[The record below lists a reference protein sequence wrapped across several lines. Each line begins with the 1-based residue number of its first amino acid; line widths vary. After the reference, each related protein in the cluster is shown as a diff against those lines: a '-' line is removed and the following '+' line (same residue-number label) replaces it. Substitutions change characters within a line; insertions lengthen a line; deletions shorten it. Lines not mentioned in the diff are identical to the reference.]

1 MKKITKRIL
10 CIVLATVLL
19 LSATSLA
26 SYAATI
32 ENVYF
37 WDLVEYGSYP
47 QSQVKDSAL
56 ISELDK
62 INKNWVSYGYYSG
75 NGEHGSMGQGN
86 WMKYAD
92 FKYNGSKYRAVTFSQ
107 YRPFLTIY
115 ESSEENSYQ
124 DDNGYYTNNIYYF
137 LYEPLKW
144 RVIKGVGS
152 NGVYLISD
160 SVVDSQAFND
170 CSYYISSI
178 GSTGSTYNRLQGDLS
193 YSDYSNYLTG
203 EYKTSSIKEWI
214 NNDFANTAFT
224 KSEKAQITE
233 AGLPRDIIY
242 KKLLNV
248 YNIYDS
254 GDWIYQTV
262 YKNMIEKI
270 MCSYSS
276 DYAKSQGVNYRR
288 KTINERIPWWTNGY
302 FLNDMGVDAKNS
314 SYAIFDYSVS
324 NTSENFNFWHTFS
337 GEKLGAAPC
346 ITSNGVRPMIFLKGY
361 RMVGFGATSVQTVNA
376 PYIGENADI
385 VVMLNG
391 SPTKISFVDSKFN
404 TITLNRNSKAV
415 QSISTYA
422 DGSEVWTVTLKAKAP
437 STSYNVYAKYERLGW
452 SEYSKSFLLT
462 AQERIPDKDVYS
474 FSIDECYD
482 DVMYAGVHK
491 VTVETGVDAT
501 KVQFYKDGNTWTYS
515 ADNAS
520 YVIEDDK
527 KIWSINMNFSELGE
541 DMEYYIRTRSQKS
554 AFEFTDQV
562 MNVWVR
568 FK

>member
-10 CIVLATVLL
+10 CMVLSTVLL

-26 SYAATI
+26 SYAAVP
-32 ENVYF
+32 EKVSF
-37 WDLVEYGSYP
+37 WDVVELGSYP

-75 NGEHGSMGQGN
+75 NGKTGSMKSGD

-92 FKYNGSKYRAVTFSQ
+92 FTYNGSKYRAVTFSQ
-107 YRPFLTIY
+107 YRPASTIK
-115 ESSEENSYQ
+115 ESSEKNSFQY
-124 DDNGYYTNNIYYF
+124 DNGYYINNVYYF

-144 RVIKGVGS
+144 RALNFYNGGAYLICDSIIDSQPFNSKVFYYYYSEGAGHHYLYNRQVENCKNAENYKYLADDYSTSSLKEWTENTLFKTVFSKYERTKITSIKYEEDSLYQKYNEFLNYEQESYLNSISAETDYARSQGLGSTVWWTGLPVGTEYEMSGYFASIDGMYSGKLWADGVLVSSANPYYSDVGIRPVIFYKGITENKLGTIKATVS
-152 NGVYLISD
+152 SSTVYLGETAT
-160 SVVDSQAFND
+160 VRVTVN
-170 CSYYISSI
+170 SSPEKLRFVNQYDNTDTVTI
-178 GSTGSTYNRLQGDLS
+178 DRNNIRVKSIEK
-193 YSDYSNYLTG
+193 YSD
-203 EYKTSSIKEWI
+203 
-214 NNDFANTAFT
+214 NT
-224 KSEKAQITE
+224 EVWYV
-233 AGLPRDIIY
+233 D
-242 KKLLNV
+242 LNV
-248 YNIYDS
+248 
-254 GDWIYQTV
+254 
-262 YKNMIEKI
+262 
-270 MCSYSS
+270 
-276 DYAKSQGVNYRR
+276 
-288 KTINERIPWWTNGY
+288 
-302 FLNDMGVDAKNS
+302 NS
-314 SYAIFDYSVS
+314 SWIRY
-324 NTSENFNFWHTFS
+324 
-337 GEKLGAAPC
+337 G
-346 ITSNGVRPMIFLKGY
+346 
-361 RMVGFGATSVQTVNA
+361 
-376 PYIGENADI
+376 
-385 VVMLNG
+385 
-391 SPTKISFVDSKFN
+391 
-404 TITLNRNSKAV
+404 
-415 QSISTYA
+415 
-422 DGSEVWTVTLKAKAP
+422 
-437 STSYNVYAKYERLGW
+437 VYAKYSGRGW
-452 SEYSKSFLLT
+452 YMIQYPCSFILE

-527 KIWSINMNFSELGE
+527 KIWSININFSELGE

>member
-10 CIVLATVLL
+10 CMVLATVLL

-32 ENVYF
+32 KNVYF
-37 WDLVEYGSYP
+37 WDIIEYGSYP

-62 INKNWVSYGYYSG
+62 INKNWISYGYFSG
-75 NGEHGSMGQGN
+75 NGKTGSMKPGD

-107 YRPFLTIY
+107 YRPNFTIDK
-115 ESSEENSYQ
+115 SSEKSSFQ
-124 DDNGYYTNNIYYF
+124 DDNGYYINNVYYF

-144 RVIKGVGS
+144 RVIDNAGS
-152 NGVYLISD
+152 SGVYLLCD
-160 SVVDSQAFND
+160 SVIDSQAFSNYVYYNSYDD
-170 CSYYISSI
+170 C
-178 GSTGSTYNRLQGDLS
+178 TYNRLQGDLS
-193 YSDYSNYLTG
+193 YSDYRDYLTG
-203 EYKTSSIKEWI
+203 DYKTSSIKKWI
-214 NNDFANTAFT
+214 EDDFSNTAFT
-224 KSEKAQITE
+224 KSEKTQITE
-233 AGLPRDIIY
+233 VGLPRNFVYLKMYDI
-242 KKLLNV
+242 
-248 YNIYDS
+248 YNLYDA
-254 GDWIYQTV
+254 GDWIFQTV
-262 YKNMIEKI
+262 YKNIVNKMK
-270 MCSYSS
+270 YSCVS
-276 DYAKSQGVNYRR
+276 DYAMSQGVARGKSYYEETEGF
-288 KTINERIPWWTNGY
+288 KIFSWWTNGS
-302 FLNDMGVDAKNS
+302 FARGDAKECTYSESEWS
-314 SYAIFDYSVS
+314 STNPF
-324 NTSENFNFWHTFS
+324 F
-337 GEKLGAAPC
+337 GETANNYFPM
-346 ITSNGVRPMIFLKGY
+346 IDTSNPWISAKGVRPTIFLKGY

-391 SPTKISFVDSKFN
+391 SPTKISFVDLKFN

-437 STSYNVYAKYERLGW
+437 STKYNIYAKYERLGW
-452 SEYSKSFLLT
+452 SEYSKPFLLT

>member
-10 CIVLATVLL
+10 CLVLSTVLL

-32 ENVYF
+32 KNVYF
-37 WDLVEYGSYP
+37 WDIIEYGSYP

-62 INKNWVSYGYYSG
+62 INKNWISYGYFSG
-75 NGEHGSMGQGN
+75 NGKTGSMKPGD

-107 YRPFLTIY
+107 YRPNFTIDK
-115 ESSEENSYQ
+115 SSEKSSFQ
-124 DDNGYYTNNIYYF
+124 DDNGYYINNVYYF

-144 RVIKGVGS
+144 RVIDNAGS
-152 NGVYLISD
+152 SGVYLLCD
-160 SVVDSQAFND
+160 SVIDSQAFSNYVYYNSYDD
-170 CSYYISSI
+170 C
-178 GSTGSTYNRLQGDLS
+178 TYNRSQGDLS
-193 YSDYSNYLTG
+193 YSDYRDYLTG
-203 EYKTSSIKEWI
+203 DYKTSSIKKWI
-214 NNDFANTAFT
+214 EDDFSNTAFT
-224 KSEKAQITE
+224 KSEKMQITE

-242 KKLLNV
+242 EKLLNI
-248 YNIYDS
+248 YNIYDAD
-254 GDWIYQTV
+254 DWIFQTV
-262 YKNMIEKI
+262 YKNIVNKMK
-270 MCSYSS
+270 YSCAS
-276 DYAKSQGVNYRR
+276 DYAMSQGVSHCKSYYEETEGF
-288 KTINERIPWWTNGY
+288 KLVFWWTNGS
-302 FLNDMGVDAKNS
+302 FARGDAKECT
-314 SYAIFDYSVS
+314 YSVYDWS
-324 NTSENFNFWHTFS
+324 STNPFFGETAHNYFPMINTSNNPWIAST
-337 GEKLGAAPC
+337 
-346 ITSNGVRPMIFLKGY
+346 GVRPTIFLKGY

-437 STSYNVYAKYERLGW
+437 STEYNIYAKYERLGW

>member
-10 CIVLATVLL
+10 CMVLSTVLL

-26 SYAATI
+26 SYAAVP
-32 ENVYF
+32 EKVSF
-37 WDLVEYGSYP
+37 WDVVELGLYP

-75 NGEHGSMGQGN
+75 NGKTGSMKSGD

-92 FKYNGSKYRAVTFSQ
+92 FTYNGSKYRAVTFSQ
-107 YRPFLTIY
+107 YRPASTIK
-115 ESSEENSYQ
+115 ESSEKSSFQ
-124 DDNGYYTNNIYYF
+124 DDNGYYINNVYYF

-144 RVIKGVGS
+144 RALNFYNGGAYLICDSIIDSQPFNSKVFYYYYSEGAGHHYLYNRQVEDCKNAENYKYLADDYSTSSLKEWTENTLFKTVFSKYERTKITSIKYEEDSLYQKYNEFLNYEQESYLNSISAETDYARSQGLGSTVWWTSLPVGTEYEMSGYFASIDGMYSGKLWADGVLVSSANPYYSDVGIRPVIFYKGITENKLGTIKATVS
-152 NGVYLISD
+152 SSTVYLGETAT
-160 SVVDSQAFND
+160 VRVTVN
-170 CSYYISSI
+170 SSPEKLRFVNQYDNTDTVTI
-178 GSTGSTYNRLQGDLS
+178 DRNNIRVKSIEK
-193 YSDYSNYLTG
+193 YSD
-203 EYKTSSIKEWI
+203 
-214 NNDFANTAFT
+214 NT
-224 KSEKAQITE
+224 EVWYV
-233 AGLPRDIIY
+233 D
-242 KKLLNV
+242 LNV
-248 YNIYDS
+248 
-254 GDWIYQTV
+254 
-262 YKNMIEKI
+262 
-270 MCSYSS
+270 
-276 DYAKSQGVNYRR
+276 
-288 KTINERIPWWTNGY
+288 
-302 FLNDMGVDAKNS
+302 NS
-314 SYAIFDYSVS
+314 SWIRY
-324 NTSENFNFWHTFS
+324 
-337 GEKLGAAPC
+337 G
-346 ITSNGVRPMIFLKGY
+346 
-361 RMVGFGATSVQTVNA
+361 
-376 PYIGENADI
+376 
-385 VVMLNG
+385 
-391 SPTKISFVDSKFN
+391 
-404 TITLNRNSKAV
+404 
-415 QSISTYA
+415 
-422 DGSEVWTVTLKAKAP
+422 
-437 STSYNVYAKYERLGW
+437 VYAKYSGRGW
-452 SEYSKSFLLT
+452 YMIQYPCSFILE